1 MADRLTVDGV
11 TFDVPD
17 EDDWELGELAEF
29 GRLRD
34 KWGDM
39 GATIALVWIVKHR
52 ADASFTVEQAERV
65 KVGQVD
71 HQEELEDD
79 AVPLGTVETRGSSSS
94 ERKPESSPDASL
106 TPDGSGA
113 Q

>member
-1 MADRLTVDGV
+1 MADRLIVDGV
-11 TFDVPD
+11 SFDIPD
-17 EDDWELGELAEF
+17 EDDWELGEVAEF

-52 ADASFTVEQAERV
+52 ADPAFTLEQAERI

-71 HQEELEDD
+71 EQAGPDD
-79 AVPLGTVETRGSSSS
+79 ADPLAIPVPPVSGGSDTSS
-94 ERKPESSPDASL
+94 ESSNGVSVTPE
-106 TPDGSGA
+106 GSGVPS
-113 Q
+113 